1 MGHKMT
7 PDDGSITR
15 LLLDWSGAIAA
26 AFAGLLWKA
35 NAAALDTVRADH
47 QRQLDQNRQ
56 DLSTLFKKLDDHSA
70 RSEQRHIEMMSAL
83 HSGLSAKADR

>member
-1 MGHKMT
+1 MASDIDVGR
-7 PDDGSITR
+7 I
-15 LLLDWSGAIAA
+15 LLDWAGPAAGAV
-26 AFAGLLWKA
+26 AGLLWKS
-35 NAAALDTVRADH
+35 NAAALESVRADH

-56 DLSTLFKKLDDHSA
+56 DLATLFKKLDDHSA